1 MNEPIDTSIE
11 TIPLGKTDIQIT
23 PLGTGAWQWGD
34 SSFWGYGRTYQE
46 ADVQAAFE
54 ASLEAGI
61 RFFDTAEGYGRGKS
75 ERLLGKFM
83 HASEQTMIVA
93 TKYLPYPWRLRK
105 KALVNALRQSLERL
119 GLPTVDLYQ
128 IHWPIPPLPVETWA
142 DALADAVEAG
152 LARAVGVSNYN
163 EEQMRRTH
171 LALSKRSIPLASNQV
186 EYSLLNRKVETNG
199 LLQACQELGVTL
211 IAYSPIAKGILTG
224 KYTPEKTPPGMRGYN
239 YNKHRLAKVQPLIR
253 LMRETGQAHGGKSP
267 AQVALNWLMCKG
279 AVPIPGAKNA
289 RQVQENAGA
298 LGWRLTDEEVAALD
312 EASSK
317 L

>member
-1 MNEPIDTSIE
+1 MNESIDASHE

-46 ADVQAAFE
+46 ADVQAAFQ

-83 HASEQTMIVA
+83 RASGQTMIVA
-93 TKYLPYPWRLRK
+93 TKYMPYPWRLRK

-119 GLPTVDLYQ
+119 ELPAVDLYQ
-128 IHWPIPPLPVETWA
+128 IHWPFPPLPVETWA
-142 DALADAVEAG
+142 DGLADAIEAG
-152 LARAVGVSNYN
+152 LTRAVGVSNYN

-171 LALSKRSIPLASNQV
+171 LVLSKRSVPLASNQV

-211 IAYSPIAKGILTG
+211 IAYSPIAKGVLTG

-239 YNKHRLAKVQPLIR
+239 YNKNRLAKVQPLIR

-267 AQVALNWLMCKG
+267 AQVALNWLICKG

-298 LGWRLTDEEVAALD
+298 LGWRLTDDEVAALD
-312 EASSK
+312 KASSK
-317 L
+317 F

>member
-239 YNKHRLAKVQPLIR
+239 YNKNRLAKVQPLIR